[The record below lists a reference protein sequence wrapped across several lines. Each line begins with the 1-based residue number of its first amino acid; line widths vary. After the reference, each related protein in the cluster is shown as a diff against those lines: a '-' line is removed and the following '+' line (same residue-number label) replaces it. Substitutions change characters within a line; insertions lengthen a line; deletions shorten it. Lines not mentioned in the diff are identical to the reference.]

1 MASYRDWNRALV
13 SYFTSGVPRGTKI
26 YLSIDD
32 ELLERIGSDF
42 NKEFTDS
49 SWGDDFRAAVRQKVI
64 FEGRVNLGKLQKS
77 NSDSL
82 PQGVAFLGVMVLAAN
97 EMADEEEI
105 SDENYFKRLR
115 AILGLA
121 TSENGRPL
129 GMKSGQVGEEPLW
142 QNWNL
147 WLLVNGFMPS
157 AHQGC
162 GGRTT
167 YINYPISQ
175 SLLRRGDKNRFVLLF
190 NEKQWTAQWDA
201 MTLFTYVQREAQRLP
216 KHIRELLSDKR
227 ERYEAVAEAIHE
239 VYQQWQDDGSSVER
253 RTGVRS
259 WSRHIFA
266 GLYRTEDPFLG
277 EVNYYLYPRQARGR
291 QLESVQVQYE
301 DDKVYQLRSE
311 RPGWYFPLEYPL
323 NVSELECGA
332 KYPITFPTELDS
344 LVLPNRDFWILI
356 PDPDDP
362 DAGAYATWGRP
373 SLGTQF
379 ILLCK
384 KELLSDI
391 NRLRDE
397 RLIECE
403 SEDQAVFNHS
413 NWLEL
418 HQCMVVSQAWDGV
431 FINNQALKDALQP
444 NVRLSITF
452 SGGLRVPQ
460 QSAWLE
466 GYSPFV
472 TVFGFYPTVKL
483 KITKLSDNCQVMD
496 RLQSTNTPISVDFPS
511 PDDYLVKATCGSE
524 STERFVKIADWS
536 LLSVEEPQ
544 RREIMPIG
552 LGHYICG
559 SVIKKVSVTE

>member
-1 MASYRDWNRALV
+1 MASYRDWNQALV

-26 YLSIDD
+26 YLSVDD
-32 ELLERIGSDF
+32 ELLERIGSNF
-42 NKEFTDS
+42 HKKFTDS
-49 SWGDDFRAAVRQKVI
+49 SWGDDFRAAVRQEVI
-64 FEGRVNLGKLQKS
+64 VERRVNLGNLHS
-77 NSDSL
+77 SDGDGL
-82 PQGVAFLGVMVLAAN
+82 PQGVAFLGVMVLAAY
-97 EMADEEEI
+97 EMANEEQI
-105 SDENYFKRLR
+105 SDENYFKRLQ

-121 TSENGRPL
+121 TSENGRPV
-129 GMKSGQVGEEPLW
+129 GMKSGQAGEEPLW
-142 QNWNL
+142 QSWNL

-157 AHQGC
+157 AHRGH

-175 SLLRRGDKNRFVLLF
+175 SLLRRGDRNRFGLLF

-201 MTLFTYVQREAQRLP
+201 MTLFTYVRREAQRLP
-216 KHIRELLSDKR
+216 KHIRELLTDKR

-239 VYQQWQDDGSSVER
+239 VYQQWQDDGSLVAR
-253 RTGVRS
+253 RTGARS

-266 GLYRTEDPFLG
+266 GLYRSEDPFLG

-291 QLESVQVQYE
+291 QLESVQVQDE

-323 NVSELECGA
+323 NINELECGA

-344 LVLPNRDFWILI
+344 LVLPNRNFWILI
-356 PDPDDP
+356 PDPDEP
-362 DAGAYATWGRP
+362 DAGAYATWGQP

-397 RLIECE
+397 RLIEWHGE
-403 SEDQAVFNHS
+403 AQPVFNNS

-431 FINNQALKDALQP
+431 FVKNQELKDALQP
-444 NVRLSITF
+444 STRLSI
-452 SGGLRVPQ
+452 SISAGLRVPQ

-466 GYSPFV
+466 GYSLQV
-472 TVFGFYPTVKL
+472 TVFAFYTTAKL
-483 KITKLSDNCQVMD
+483 QITRLSDKSQILD
-496 RLQSTNTPISVDFPS
+496 KSQSPNTPISVDFLS
-511 PDDYLVKATCGSE
+511 SGDFLIKAICGGE
-524 STERFVKIADWS
+524 STERFVRIVDWNS
-536 LLSVEEPQ
+536 LSIEEPR
-544 RREIMPIG
+544 RREVMPVG
-552 LGHYICG
+552 FGHYMCG
-559 SVIKKVSVTE
+559 TVIKQITEPV

>member
-1 MASYRDWNRALV
+1 
-13 SYFTSGVPRGTKI
+13 
-26 YLSIDD
+26 
-32 ELLERIGSDF
+32 
-42 NKEFTDS
+42 
-49 SWGDDFRAAVRQKVI
+49 
-64 FEGRVNLGKLQKS
+64 
-77 NSDSL
+77 
-82 PQGVAFLGVMVLAAN
+82 MVLAAN
-97 EMADEEEI
+97 KMADEEEI
-105 SDENYFKRLR
+105 SEENYFKRLR

-129 GMKSGQVGEEPLW
+129 GMKFGRTDEEPLW

-157 AHQGC
+157 AHRGR

-175 SLLRRGDKNRFVLLF
+175 SLLRRSDKNRFVQLF
-190 NEKQWTAQWDA
+190 NEKRWTAQWDA
-201 MTLFTYVQREAQRLP
+201 MTLFTYVRREAQRLP
-216 KHIRELLSDKR
+216 KHIKELLTDNR
-227 ERYEAVAEAIHE
+227 ERYQAVAEAIHE
-239 VYQQWQDDGSSVER
+239 VYQQWQDDGSSIKQ

-301 DDKVYQLRSE
+301 DDNVYQLRSE
-311 RPGWYFPLEYPL
+311 RPGWYFPLECPL
-323 NVSELECGA
+323 KINELECSA
-332 KYPITFPTELDS
+332 RHPIIFPTELDS

-362 DAGAYATWGRP
+362 DAGVYATWGKP

-384 KELLSDI
+384 RELLSDI

-397 RLIECE
+397 RLIEWHG
-403 SEDQAVFNHS
+403 EDQAVFNNT
-413 NWLEL
+413 NWVEL

-431 FINNQALKDALQP
+431 FVKNQELKDALQP
-444 NVRLSITF
+444 STRLSISI
-452 SGGLRVPQ
+452 SGGLRVPK

-466 GYSPFV
+466 GYSLQV
-472 TVFGFYPTVKL
+472 TAFAFYTTAQL
-483 KITKLSDNCQVMD
+483 QITRLSDKSQILD
-496 RLQSTNTPISVDFPS
+496 KSQSTNTPISVDFLS
-511 PDDYLVKATCGSE
+511 SGDFLISATCGGE
-524 STERFVKIADWS
+524 STERFVRIVDWS
-536 LLSVEEPQ
+536 SLSIEEAR
-544 RREIMPIG
+544 RREIMPVG
-552 LGHYICG
+552 FGHYICG
-559 SVIKKVSVTE
+559 TVIKQITEPV